1 MRLKSRSFMR
11 YFVAFLTCLAVIAVL
26 LPTKASMQQPQSPRS
41 YDEFIVRAYQ
51 GAYGRNP
58 SCFERQAEY
67 DRLVNAAANGTLLAE
82 ARRFV
87 ATLFMTQSSYDDPTL
102 FNYLQTS
109 AYQQRNPQDM
119 NDTAHLQAFVTDL
132 YHAFLQREPDAAGLN
147 FWVSNAQQEGRKKV
161 IRAFEVSIEFG
172 DLVNQLFDSGPPCCP
187 TFCPRG
193 TIFNPDT
200 CSCEPTG
207 GGECLPGM
215 ICNEF

>member
-11 YFVAFLTCLAVIAVL
+11 YFVVSLTCLSFIALL
-26 LPTKASMQQPQSPRS
+26 LPIRASMQQPQSPRS
-41 YDEFIVRAYQ
+41 YDEFIIRAYQ
-51 GAYGRNP
+51 GALGRTP
-58 SCFERQAEY
+58 TCAERQAEY

-102 FNYLQTS
+102 FNYLQTP
-109 AYQQRNPQDM
+109 AYQARNPQDM

-161 IRAFEVSIEFG
+161 IRAFEESIEFA
-172 DLVNQLFDSGPPCCP
+172 DLVSQLFDGGPPICCVRR
-187 TFCPRG
+187 TCPRY
-193 TIFNPDT
+193 TYFDFET
-200 CSCEPTG
+200 CSCQP
-207 GGECLPGM
+207 L
-215 ICNEF
+215 